1 MRILVLGM
9 NGMLGRYVYNYL
21 IDDYEVVGTT
31 RNELDASTISKNV
44 LVSSIRSG
52 DVVINC
58 IGIIKQRN
66 EAKKLEFVTVNSL
79 FPLLLQEACLKQK
92 AKFIHIT
99 TDCVYDGL
107 VGRYNEDHTHTAT
120 DIYGMSKSLGEP
132 EEATVIRTSIIGE
145 EKGQAR
151 SLVEWIKSNRD
162 STVNGYTNHFWNG
175 ITCLQFA
182 KVCEYMIKN
191 NLFWRGVK
199 HITSPATVNKFELVN
214 MISDIYDLNIT
225 VTPFETPEK
234 CDRSMSSVRDDI
246 EISIPELEVQI
257 REMKDF

>member
-44 LVSSIRSG
+44 LASNIRSG

-66 EAKKLEFVTVNSL
+66 EAKKLEFVAVNSL

-107 VGRYNEDHTHTAT
+107 EGGYNEDHYHTAT
-120 DIYGMSKSLGEP
+120 DVYGMSKSLGEP
-132 EEATVIRTSIIGE
+132 EEAAVIRTSIIGE
-145 EKGQAR
+145 EKGQPL
-151 SLVEWIKSNRD
+151 SLVEWIKSNKGN
-162 STVNGYTNHFWNG
+162 TVNGYTNHFWNG

-199 HITSPATVNKFELVN
+199 HITSPTTVNKLELVN
-214 MISDIYDLNIT
+214 MVSDIYDLNIT
-225 VTPFETPEK
+225 ATPFETPEK
-234 CDRSMSSVRDDI
+234 CDRSLSSIRDDI
-246 EISIPELEVQI
+246 EINIPELEVQI